1 MRLLMVLLLTL
12 PAARAY
18 DPLAADNGAP
28 LRRTDAANLQ
38 FLVNQSAAPG
48 LQNAQGKAS
57 ITGDSDPL
65 TALQAAADTWSN
77 LPTSTVNILP
87 LKMTAAVNDP
97 QDLQNVIVFA
107 DTPENRSVVGS
118 ALAITLTS
126 YDADTGAMLDSD
138 ILFSPAV
145 TFSTTLAPNTYD
157 LQSVATHEFGH
168 ALGANHSGVLA
179 ATMFQA
185 MPMQDHSQSRLSPDD
200 LAFVS
205 DAYPSPAAADAYS
218 VISGSVL
225 QLAGGNSQPVR
236 GGLVT
241 ATDPVAGVT
250 VGGLSSLTDGTY
262 SFKVPRGNYLVYA
275 APLNGPVYAA
285 NLYLG
290 DNQIDQF
297 GANFFGGA
305 ALPQMLDTTSGQGA
319 ADIMVSSVQS
329 GFQFKVIGTGQT
341 GGSGD
346 VLIGSGPIALTPG
359 QSLDL
364 ILWGPGIDTGSAA
377 DVRLLAPGLT
387 IRPNSTRIDTRLTI
401 NGGHPL
407 RLTVDVAPAST
418 MSVGDLIVLKNGV
431 VATLSGGLVVKP
443 LGF

>member
-1 MRLLMVLLLTL
+1 MRLLIVLLLTV
-12 PAARAY
+12 PAVLAY
-18 DPLAADNGAP
+18 DPLVSDSGAP

-38 FLVNQSAAPG
+38 LLVNQSIAPG
-48 LQNAQGKAS
+48 LQNAQGQTS
-57 ITGDSDPL
+57 ITGDSNPL
-65 TALQAAADTWSN
+65 TALQAAAVTWSN

-87 LKMTAAVNDP
+87 LQSTAALNDP
-97 QDLQNVIVFA
+97 QDLKNVIVFA
-107 DTPENRSVVGS
+107 DTPENRSAVGS

-126 YDADTGAMLDSD
+126 YDADTGAILDSD

-185 MPMQDHSQSRLSPDD
+185 MPMQDRSQSRLSPDD

-205 DAYPSPAAADAYS
+205 DAYPSPAAADAFS
-218 VISGSVL
+218 VISGTVM
-225 QLAGGNSQPVR
+225 QLAGGNSQPMR
-236 GGLVT
+236 GGLVI

-262 SFKVPRGNYLVYA
+262 SFKAPRGNYLVYA
-275 APLNGPVYAA
+275 APLDGPVYAA
-285 NLYLG
+285 NLSLG
-290 DNQIDQF
+290 DSQIDQF

-305 ALPQMLDTTSGQGA
+305 ALPQMLDITSGEGS
-319 ADIMVSSVQS
+319 ADIMVSAVQA
-329 GFQFKVIGTGQT
+329 GFQLEVIGTGQT
-341 GGSGD
+341 GASGD

-364 ILWGPGIDTGSAA
+364 VLWGPGIDAGSAA

-387 IRPNSTRIDTRLTI
+387 VRANSMRVDNHLTI

-418 MSVGDLIVLKNGV
+418 MSIGDLIVLKNGA
-431 VATLSGGLVVKP
+431 VATLSGDW
-443 LGF
+443 